1 MPPCS
6 HFSTPHGSRSV
17 FRCLHIP
24 DLRCFHQGG
33 SGATNGHGK
42 PRNHEWTRM
51 DTKKNSGTTNG
62 HEWTRM
68 AMGRGGE
75 GRTTKHTKYTK
86 KLRNHE
92 WTRMDTN
99 GYGQGRGGTT
109 NGHGKPR
116 NHEWTRMDTNDKDR
130 RNHETHET
138 HEKNSG
144 TTNGHE
150 WIPRRRQGRYRKT
163 PRLLCPGPKSF
174 GDISESAKSGGAGR
188 RSCQE
193 VSQDND
199 DIRHA
204 HPGDEGGDVSAICE
218 GSVCLRCLR

>member
-1 MPPCS
+1 MPPHPWPS
-6 HFSTPHGSRSV
+6 LFSPGRSRS
-17 FRCLHIP
+17 
-24 DLRCFHQGG
+24 
-33 SGATNGHGK
+33 
-42 PRNHEWTRM
+42 HEWTREAKEPRM
-51 DTKKNSGTTNG
+51 DTNG
-62 HEWTRM
+62 HE
-68 AMGRGGE
+68 
-75 GRTTKHTKYTK
+75 K

-163 PRLLCPGPKSF
+163 PRLLCPRPNPLAIQVNLQKAAVQVEGLVRRFPRTMTTF
-174 GDISESAKSGGAGR
+174 GTPIQEMREAMFAPFAKGASVFAAFDDVMR
-188 RSCQE
+188 R
-193 VSQDND
+193 V
-199 DIRHA
+199 
-204 HPGDEGGDVSAICE
+204 
-218 GSVCLRCLR
+218 GSVTAVLRQGFNIPASAD